1 MQETVWNMDGFQTK
15 LIRLLSENSR
25 ASVSDIAVELGA
37 SRKKVKETIDRL
49 VDKKIIRRFTIELA
63 QEANFAS
70 QPFRALFNVRL
81 IAPNC
86 RQLFADIQKHDEI
99 LGAWSI
105 SSSDT
110 DMMVLVESKDVE
122 GVEKVRNS
130 VAKHPL
136 VQTMYTNSILTTWR
150 DPRSNSRLDGGA
162 DD

>member
-1 MQETVWNMDGFQTK
+1 MDGFQRK

-25 ASVSDIAVELGA
+25 SSVSDLAVELGA

-49 VDKKIIRRFTIELA
+49 VDKRIIKRFTIELA
-63 QEANFAS
+63 QDAEFTT
-70 QPFRALFNVRL
+70 QPSRALFNVRL
-81 IAPNC
+81 VAPNC

-122 GVEKVRNS
+122 GVEQIRNS
-130 VAKHPL
+130 IARHPL
-136 VQTMYTNSILTTWR
+136 VQTMYTNLILTTWR
-150 DPRSNSRLDGGA
+150 DPRSSSRLDGEA
-162 DD
+162 HV